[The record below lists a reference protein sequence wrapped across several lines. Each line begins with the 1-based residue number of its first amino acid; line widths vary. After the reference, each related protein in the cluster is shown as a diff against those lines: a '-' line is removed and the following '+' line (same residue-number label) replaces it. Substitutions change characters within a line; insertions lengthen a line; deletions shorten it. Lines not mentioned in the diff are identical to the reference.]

1 MARGSRNMQ
10 RYTVISADCH
20 GGATDSQGG
29 FTEYVDAAYL
39 EQLREHTDEKR
50 RLFNE
55 SLAKLFDPEFM
66 AEQDDTE
73 AASAGGRSGADN
85 PDRRIAGPKPAGILA
100 SG

>member
-1 MARGSRNMQ
+1 MQ

-29 FTEYVDAAYL
+29 FTQYVDAAYL
-39 EQLREHTDEKR
+39 EQLREHTEAKR
-50 RLFNE
+50 RQFNE

-73 AASAGGRSGADN
+73 AASAGGRSGPEDA
-85 PDRRIAGPKPAGILA
+85 DRRLPEPQAGGLLGDRVFPDG
-100 SG
+100 